1 MAHFILQR
9 LAHSAATALIV
20 AMLAF
25 GLARLAGDPVPLL
38 MPSTATN
45 EDIEF
50 FRRQLGLDKPIPQQ
64 FVTFIG
70 NAVRGDFGSSF
81 RYSVPAFDLVMS
93 RVPAT
98 ALLAFSALF
107 LAAAIGIPLGILAAL
122 RHGSISDQAIRWAAT
137 VGQAVP
143 NFWFGLMLILVFAV
157 SLRWLPTSGYGTGA
171 QLIMPTVTLG
181 LTTAAY
187 ITRITRSS
195 MMEVMQADFIKLQR
209 LTGLP
214 QRLII
219 WKHALRN
226 ASIPVVTLT
235 ALQLG
240 ALLGGS
246 VVTEVI
252 FGWPGLGHLTVSA
265 IMFRDFPVIQASVIV
280 IAGFFLVVN
289 FLTDISYRL
298 LDARVRL

>member
-1 MAHFILQR
+1 MMNFVLQR
-9 LAHSAATALIV
+9 LAHSLVTALVV

-25 GLARLAGDPVPLL
+25 GLARLAGDPVPLM
-38 MPSTATN
+38 MPSTATA
-45 EDIEF
+45 EDVEF
-50 FRRQLGLDKPIPQQ
+50 FRRQLGLDQPIPQQ
-64 FVTFIG
+64 FLTFLG
-70 NAVRGDFGSSF
+70 NALRGDFGSSF

-98 ALLAFSALF
+98 ALLAFSALGF
-107 LAAAIGIPLGILAAL
+107 AVLVGVPLGVVAAL
-122 RHGSISDQAIRWAAT
+122 RHGSFADQAIRWGAT

-157 SLRWLPTSGYGTGA
+157 WLRWLPTSGYGTGV
-171 QLIMPTVTLG
+171 QLIMPMVTLG

-187 ITRITRSS
+187 IIRLTRSS
-195 MMEVMQADFIKLQR
+195 MMEVLQGDFVKLQR

-214 QRLII
+214 RRLIV

-226 ASIPVVTLT
+226 AAIPVVTLT

-265 IMFRDFPVIQASVIV
+265 IMFRDFPVIQASVVV

-298 LDARVRL
+298 LDPRVRL